1 MLSLLLAKLRV
12 TVGVVFL
19 LVDELSN
26 DGFFLLYLSVFAIG
40 DNHVP
45 AGIQSAE
52 LLLQL
57 DYLLAQ
63 GSDCITLLVGL
74 LYQVFVLL
82 AEFCIVCF

>member
-40 DNHVP
+40 DSHVP